1 MSIRTKLILWYSGLL
16 MIIIVVFGI
25 AVFSVMRWALTSA
38 IDRTL
43 STTTDQVRAGSRASV
58 IAEFGAPQQVAV
70 YLPELDTFGL
80 AGVLVQVWNLSTS
93 TPTLID
99 ESTNIQNYRAPLD
112 ASALQYVSGQKD
124 PDATA
129 YSNILKNDAEWRVRT
144 QTINVWGR
152 RIAVQVAESSQA
164 IKDANAMLLVIM
176 LAASSISIF
185 GSIMLGMVVSNR
197 TLKPIKQ
204 ITTAADA
211 IVATEDLKTRLPWQG
226 PMDELGMLTSVFNR
240 MLERLEHL
248 FSVQQRFVAD
258 VSHELRTPL
267 TAIRGNLDL
276 IKRYG
281 ADEESLEAIESEADR
296 MARLVNEL
304 LFLARADY
312 GELTLELEPLDLDT
326 VVSEVYREAKILSK
340 DRDLTVK
347 IIDFE
352 PARINGHADRLKQLL
367 LNLVS
372 NALKFTPDG
381 GQVIINLRHEDDDAV
396 IEVIDT
402 GIGIS
407 AEDKERIFDRFFQ
420 TDASRARHH
429 GEGVGLGL
437 SIARWIVESH
447 HGTISVASAPGKGA
461 TFTVKFPSLDARPHI
476 LSQAITRPR
485 LGIIRRSSATS
496 TKSTQKQNAE

>member
-25 AVFSVMRWALTSA
+25 AVFSVMRLALTSA

-58 IAEFGAPQQVAV
+58 IAEFGTPQQVTV

-99 ESTNIQNYRAPLD
+99 ESTNIQNYHAPLD
-112 ASALQYVSGQKD
+112 AAALQYISAQKD
-124 PDATA
+124 PDAAT

-164 IKDANAMLLVIM
+164 IKDAAGMLLFIM

-185 GSIMLGMVVSNR
+185 GSIVLGMLVSNR

-204 ITTAADA
+204 ITAAADR

-281 ADEESLEAIESEADR
+281 ADKESLEAIESEADR

-312 GELTLELEPLDLDT
+312 GELTLEMEPLDLDT

-340 DRDLTVK
+340 DRDLTVR

-352 PARINGHADRLKQLL
+352 PVRINGNADRLKQLL

-381 GQVIINLRHEDDDAV
+381 GQVTINLRHEDYDAV
-396 IEVIDT
+396 IEVSDT
-402 GIGIS
+402 GIGIG

-420 TDASRARHH
+420 TDSSRARHH

-437 SIARWIVESH
+437 SIAKWIVESH
-447 HGTISVASAPGKGA
+447 HGTISVSSEPGKG
-461 TFTVKFPSLDARPHI
+461 TSFTVKLPSLDVRPHI

-485 LGIIRRSSATS
+485 LGIIRRSAATPA
-496 TKSTQKQNAE
+496 KSTQKTQL